1 MFLHDI
7 FKDMPEDKTLSELY
21 LIDPKLETLVNGIN
35 KYAVYNPLMQTLHDN
50 SGKQDLIKALSHLV
64 PGDQLELLAS
74 YTNANK
80 DRSVPTPTIEE
91 REKTRF
97 RLTVGRFAFFLFGFV
112 VVIAMVMTGFS
123 YIATT
128 TPIGSD
134 VFEHVINITMEVLK
148 FLTTGL

>member
-7 FKDMPEDKTLSELY
+7 FKDIPEDKTLSELY
-21 LIDPKLETLVNGIN
+21 LTDPKLEALVNQIN
-35 KYAVYNPLMQTLHDN
+35 KYAVYNPQMQPLDDG
-50 SGKQDLIKALSHLV
+50 SGKEDLIRALSRLV
-64 PGDQLELLAS
+64 PGDQLELLAN
-74 YTNANK
+74 YTNTSKN
-80 DRSVPTPTIEE
+80 RSAPIPTIEE

-97 RLTVGRFAFFLFGFV
+97 RLTVGKFAFFLFAFV

-134 VFEHVINITMEVLK
+134 VFEHVINTTMEVLK

>member
-21 LIDPKLETLVNGIN
+21 LIDPKLEALVNGIN

-50 SGKQDLIKALSHLV
+50 SGKQDLIKALSRLV
-64 PGDQLELLAS
+64 PGDQLELLAN
-74 YTNANK
+74 YTNTNK
-80 DRSVPTPTIEE
+80 DRTAPIPTIEE

-97 RLTVGRFAFFLFGFV
+97 RLTVGKFAFFLFGFV
-112 VVIAMVMTGFS
+112 VIIAMIMTGFS

-134 VFEHVINITMEVLK
+134 VFEHVINTTMEVLK